1 MPGYPQA
8 AFSIFGMSRRV
19 YAIVLAAGRATRFG
33 AVKQL
38 APIGGKP
45 MLRRATAAAVS
56 TCGERTIVVT
66 GHESLSIAAACKGLP
81 GFLVVNENYRSG
93 IGTSIATAVRRL
105 EHVAAAVVVTLADQP
120 LVTGEH
126 LNALVAAWS
135 GGATEIVA
143 SGFAGTLGPPV
154 LFASGCFA
162 DLAALEGDNG
172 GRELL
177 HDARFVVTTVQF
189 EPAAI
194 DIDTPED
201 LRRI

>member
-1 MPGYPQA
+1 M
-8 AFSIFGMSRRV
+8 

-45 MLRRATAAAVS
+45 MLRGAIDAAVS
-56 TCGERTIVVT
+56 ACGQRTIVVA
-66 GHESLSIAAACKGLP
+66 GHELLSIAAACKTLP

-105 EHVAAAVVVTLADQP
+105 EHVADAVLITLADQP
-120 LVTGEH
+120 LVSGAH
-126 LNALVAAWS
+126 LEALVDAWS
-135 GGATEIVA
+135 GATTGIVA
-143 SGFAGTLGPPV
+143 SAFADTVGPPA
-154 LFASGCFA
+154 LFASGCFG
-162 DLAALEGDNG
+162 DLAALDGDNG

-177 HDARFVVTTVQF
+177 HDSRFVVTTVQF

-201 LRRI
+201 VRRI